1 MLYKTGKCFAGQPKN
16 ISPRQSSYSILGN
29 ITKTIPELDEW
40 IESEGIKKEARWNE
54 KILYLKFKQK
64 KKTETK
70 ESPVKNWLSVCISYE
85 HHPSD

>member
-1 MLYKTGKCFAGQPKN
+1 MLYKTGKFFAGQPKN

-54 KILYLKFKQK
+54 KILYLKLK
-64 KKTETK
+64 KKKKSETK
-70 ESPVKNWLSVCISYE
+70 ESPVKNWLSVSLYLI
-85 HHPSD
+85 

>member
-16 ISPRQSSYSILGN
+16 ISLRQSSYSILGN

-64 KKTETK
+64 KTETK

>member
-29 ITKTIPELDEW
+29 ITKTIPEVDEW

-64 KKTETK
+64 K
-70 ESPVKNWLSVCISYE
+70 NWNKGKSS
-85 HHPSD
+85 